1 MGTIFPWI
9 ISLAIVVSLCIIG
22 LIVDN
27 ITKKR

>member
-9 ISLAIVVSLCIIG
+9 ISIAIVVSLCMIA